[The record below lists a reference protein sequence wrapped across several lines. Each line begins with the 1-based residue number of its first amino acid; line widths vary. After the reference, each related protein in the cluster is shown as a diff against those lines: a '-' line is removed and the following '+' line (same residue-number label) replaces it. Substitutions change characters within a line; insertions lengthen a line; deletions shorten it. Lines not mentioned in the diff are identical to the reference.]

1 MIFIF
6 SYALFLVCVFLET
19 MRHFAEVCLDKQ
31 TFGQCV
37 KSETLM
43 TIVLILILIHMPI
56 IFYQLYAQLITTIC
70 GCKKSPRDKLLE
82 ETSTQNRETEANRG
96 TDIFS
101 ELDGK
106 PLIEV

>member
-1 MIFIF
+1 
-6 SYALFLVCVFLET
+6 

-70 GCKKSPRDKLLE
+70 GCKKSPRDKLFD